1 MDFHISLIAF
11 NICLILLNNFFA
23 KLFKLYD
30 HPNNERKFHK
40 KSTPLTGG
48 LIIILN
54 LIFYFFYLE
63 SFHFDSSI
71 FLTKSNFYIFL
82 TTCIALYIFG
92 VVDDKFSISPN
103 KKFVL
108 LIFIILPIIILDSN
122 ASLSLISLSFLSQ
135 DYNIENFSI
144 LWTLICFLL
153 LLNAINMFD
162 GINLQVGFYALF
174 VFIFFIL
181 NDFNKAFFISL
192 SVGTISFLILNFRSK
207 SFLGDGGAYLL
218 SFLLGYFFIK
228 MYNLKIILHADQ
240 VALFML
246 IPGLDLMR
254 LFIIRILKKKHPF
267 SADRN
272 HLHHLLL
279 KKFSYYKVIF
289 IIQLLI
295 FLPVSINLIFGHTLI
310 CLVLTLIVYSFFIYK
325 AN

>member
-1 MDFHISLIAF
+1 MDFYLPLIAF
-11 NICLILLNNFFA
+11 NICLILLNKFLA
-23 KLFKLYD
+23 ELFKLYD

-48 LIIILN
+48 LIIVLN
-54 LIFYFFYLE
+54 LIFYYFFLAN
-63 SFHFDSSI
+63 FDFDTSI
-71 FLTKSNFYIFL
+71 FLKKFNFYIFL
-82 TTCIALYIFG
+82 TVCIALYLFG
-92 VVDDKFSISPN
+92 VFDDKFSISPN
-103 KKFVL
+103 TKFIF

-122 ASLSLISLSFLSQ
+122 ASLSIIRLSFLNQ
-135 DYNIENFSI
+135 DYNIGNFSI
-144 LWTLICFLL
+144 IWTLICFLL

-162 GINLQVGFYALF
+162 GINLQVGFYILF
-174 VFIFFIL
+174 FFVFFIL

-192 SVGTISFLILNFRSK
+192 SVGIISFLILNFRSK
-207 SFLGDGGAYLL
+207 SFLGDGGTYLL

-228 MYNLKIILHADQ
+228 MYNLKIILHTDQ

-254 LFIIRILKKKHPF
+254 LFIIRISKKKHPF

-279 KKFSYYKVIF
+279 KKFSYYKVIL

-295 FLPVSINLIFGHTLI
+295 FLPVIFNLIFGYTFI
-310 CLVLTLIVYSFFIYK
+310 CLFSTLIVYSIIIYK
-325 AN
+325 TT